1 MVIMQ
6 NVRLKLKQASAVLGV
21 SPKDLQNLVQFG
33 VLRPSRRNRIYW
45 FDTGLLLQAKVAFY
59 LKDSLGSSSDLL
71 AGFTTALS
79 QNFTSGKLSDL
90 KDVSVR
96 SRPASGKDAVEIRIP
111 LRSLALEL
119 QKQLPRAAASHDL
132 PRGRK
137 RAGWKKD
144 FLRSLEAAT
153 AEMRDASEEEILK
166 TVRETRAMLARR
178 KRPAGPGILAQSK
191 QSMKRSPDEVSGPR
205 RPSSARKKLPEITV
219 VASAKTKT
227 A

>member
-1 MVIMQ
+1 MR
-6 NVRLKLKQASAVLGV
+6 NLRLKLKQASAVLGV

-33 VLRPSRRNRIYW
+33 VLHPPRRNRVYW
-45 FDTGLLLQAKVAFY
+45 FDAGLLLQAKVAFY

-71 AGFTTALS
+71 ARFTAALS
-79 QNFTSGKLSDL
+79 QNLAKGKLNEL
-90 KDVSVR
+90 KDVSLR

-119 QKQLPRAAASHDL
+119 ERQLPRASASRDL

-144 FLRSLEAAT
+144 FLRSLEAAA
-153 AEMRDASEEEILK
+153 AEMGDVSEEEILK
-166 TVRETRAMLARR
+166 TIQETREMLASRNR
-178 KRPAGPGILAQSK
+178 APVINALEELK
-191 QSMKRSPDEVSGPR
+191 QSSDGAPAPR
-205 RPSSARKKLPEITV
+205 KPSSTRRKLPEITV
-219 VASAKTKT
+219 VVSAKTKT

>member
-1 MVIMQ
+1 MQ

-33 VLRPSRRNRIYW
+33 VLRPAQRNRVCW

-71 AGFTTALS
+71 ARFTTALS
-79 QNFTSGKLSDL
+79 QNLTSGKLSEL
-90 KDVSVR
+90 KDVSLR
-96 SRPASGKDAVEIRIP
+96 SRPLSGKDAVEIRIP
-111 LRSLALEL
+111 LHSLAMEL
-119 QKQLPRAAASHDL
+119 QKQLPRASVSRDL

-144 FLRSLEAAT
+144 FLRSLEAAAT
-153 AEMRDASEEEILK
+153 EMGDVSEEEILN
-166 TVRETRAMLARR
+166 TVRKTRAMLARR
-178 KRPAGPGILAQSK
+178 KRPPARDMLTQSK
-191 QSMKRSPDEVSGPR
+191 QPIKQSSDEVSGPR
-205 RPSSARKKLPEITV
+205 KPSSTRKKLPEITI
-219 VASAKTKT
+219 VARTKTKT